1 MNISIGENIKKLRK
15 EKDITQEKL
24 AEVLNVSVAAVS
36 KWERGETYP
45 DITLIFPLA
54 HYFDV
59 SVDDLMGYNK
69 EKIEQDILDT
79 IKEYHRLSRNY
90 QGTREFITQAYKKYP
105 NDYRIMNIYM
115 WDIVDYADCKDEAYL
130 ENFEEFTNICNRI
143 LEGCN
148 DAKIVLDVKICK
160 QSF

>member
-69 EKIEQDILDT
+69 ERIERDILDT
-79 IKEYHRLSRNY
+79 IKEYHRLSRSY
-90 QGTREFITQAYKKYP
+90 QDTKK
-105 NDYRIMNIYM
+105 IYSRS
-115 WDIVDYADCKDEAYL
+115 I
-130 ENFEEFTNICNRI
+130 
-143 LEGCN
+143 
-148 DAKIVLDVKICK
+148 
-160 QSF
+160 